1 MAAGTAI
8 GVGELRS
15 GREEEGAEEGEEVG
29 REQRVR
35 ERREGSLG
43 VSVAPSEEPGVAV
56 EAGAGARAATTRP
69 RRPTGAGRKTTG
81 ERSWAGLALAS
92 RPLRWWAAQ

>member
-1 MAAGTAI
+1 MATATAS
-8 GVGELRS
+8 GVDELRS

-43 VSVAPSEEPGVAV
+43 VSVVPLEEPGVAV
-56 EAGAGARAATTRP
+56 EAGAGARARRP
-69 RRPTGAGRKTTG
+69 RAPAPTGRRRKATG
-81 ERSWAGLALAS
+81 AREVGWPSHLGCR
-92 RPLRWWAAQ
+92 

>member
-1 MAAGTAI
+1 MATTTAS
-8 GVGELRS
+8 GVDELRS
-15 GREEEGAEEGEEVG
+15 GGEEEGAEEGEEVG

-69 RRPTGAGRKTTG
+69 CSYWQEEEGD
-81 ERSWAGLALAS
+81 RSRGGGLA
-92 RPLRWWAAQ
+92 